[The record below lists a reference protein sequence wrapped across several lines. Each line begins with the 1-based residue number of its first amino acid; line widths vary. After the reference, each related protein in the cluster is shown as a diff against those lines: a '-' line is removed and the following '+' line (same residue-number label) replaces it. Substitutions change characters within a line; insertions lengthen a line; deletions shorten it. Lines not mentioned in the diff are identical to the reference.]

1 MCADSALRSRNSLDG
16 SLVRLVTEYFA
27 LFERGMPSAR
37 RVGQKRSAM
46 CTGGSS
52 LDSLLFR
59 ETFARKL
66 KAFLE
71 STMVSFTQIGTAF
84 LRTGIK
90 GLTSG

>member
-1 MCADSALRSRNSLDG
+1 
-16 SLVRLVTEYFA
+16 
-27 LFERGMPSAR
+27 
-37 RVGQKRSAM
+37 M

-71 STMVSFTQIGTAF
+71 SAMVSFTQIGTAF

-90 GLTSG
+90 GLTSGSELQLSFLALSHHRKCASCPMCHFPGLHRSVFLLVEFDRSC

>member
-1 MCADSALRSRNSLDG
+1 
-16 SLVRLVTEYFA
+16 
-27 LFERGMPSAR
+27 MPSAR

-71 STMVSFTQIGTAF
+71 SAMVSFTQNRIRPLVLNARSDLPHF
-84 LRTGIK
+84 AI
-90 GLTSG
+90 